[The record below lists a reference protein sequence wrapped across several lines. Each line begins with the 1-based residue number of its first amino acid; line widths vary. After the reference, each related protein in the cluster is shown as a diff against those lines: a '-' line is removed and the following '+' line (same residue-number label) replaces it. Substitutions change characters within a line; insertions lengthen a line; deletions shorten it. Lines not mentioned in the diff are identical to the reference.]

1 MESKIKIEPVL
12 FFKRT
17 NPPVFVISAII
28 MLMFILAVTL
38 FTRVSKSFFDSIQL
52 IIIEKFSWI
61 FTVSTVLFLVLV
73 LFLLLSRFGRI
84 RLSSTNEEPEFGY
97 VTWFAMMF
105 SAGMGIGLVFWS
117 IAEPIKHFINPPLI
131 EPGTITPVD
140 QAIGITFFHWGFHAW
155 AVYVIV
161 GLSLAYFS
169 FRKGLPLTIRS
180 CFYPLLGNKIYG
192 RWGHCIDIFA
202 VVGTMFGVATSLGLG
217 AMQIN
222 SGLKFIGDC
231 PETKL
236 TQIALIALITLFATV
251 SVVLGLKKGVSRLS
265 YFNIMLSVI
274 LLAFVFILGPTL
286 FIMNTFEEG
295 LKNYFSNIIYFSY
308 WSEWIATTEWKANWT
323 IYY

>member
-28 MLMFILAVTL
+28 MLVFILAVTL
-38 FTRVSKSFFDSIQL
+38 FSEVSKIFFDSIQL

-73 LFLLLSRFGRI
+73 MFLLFSRFGSI

-117 IAEPIKHFINPPLI
+117 IAEPIKHFIAPPLMG
-131 EPGTITPVD
+131 PGTPTSID

-155 AVYVIV
+155 AIYMIM

-169 FRKGLPLTIRS
+169 FRKGLPLAIRS

-217 AMQIN
+217 QCRSIPA
-222 SGLKFIGDC
+222 
-231 PETKL
+231 
-236 TQIALIALITLFATV
+236 
-251 SVVLGLKKGVSRLS
+251 
-265 YFNIMLSVI
+265 
-274 LLAFVFILGPTL
+274 
-286 FIMNTFEEG
+286 
-295 LKNYFSNIIYFSY
+295 
-308 WSEWIATTEWKANWT
+308 
-323 IYY
+323 